1 MNSFIYFRLF
11 GFENGAVADNNPLFA
26 CSRVSEHYRFTTCSD
41 SFYKKHQSIESLLF
55 CLILMSEEKSAARK
69 FNPSCRGPWW
79 PSSVHLAW
87 SLGSGLFLAGE
98 KLAWPRQGR
107 VLE

>member
-11 GFENGAVADNNPLFA
+11 GFESGAAGHNNPLSA
-26 CSRVSEHYRFTTCSD
+26 CSRVSAHYRFTTCSG
-41 SFYKKHQSIESLLF
+41 FYKRLESIESLLF
-55 CLILMSEEKSAARK
+55 CLLLMSEEKSSARKK
-69 FNPSCRGPWW
+69 FNPSCRGPCW
-79 PSSVHLAW
+79 PFSVHLAC
-87 SLGSGLFLAGE
+87 SLGSGLVLAGE